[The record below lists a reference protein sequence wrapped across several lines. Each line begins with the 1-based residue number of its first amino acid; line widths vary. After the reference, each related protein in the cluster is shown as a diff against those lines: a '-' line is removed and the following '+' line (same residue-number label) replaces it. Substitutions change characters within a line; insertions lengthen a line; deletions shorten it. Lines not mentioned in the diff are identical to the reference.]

1 MELLL
6 RRGHVDPSAF
16 AAASLSSKHANAVRT
31 ACLRFGRQR
40 PELIR
45 HISRCDIQVAL
56 RCGCPSIDRKVVNSG
71 KRLRAYVGLVEGE
84 LAKKL
89 HPDTNKGD
97 ADAEPKFQEVQR
109 AYEFFRNIFRDR
121 DFGSHD
127 IKVALELSF
136 MEAVQGCSKTI
147 NFQTSVTCETC
158 NGAGVPPGTKPE
170 TCLACRGSGFMFM
183 QTGPFRMQSTC
194 TKCGGSGKTV
204 KDFCR
209 FLGRA
214 SPGRP
219 VMCSQWLPA
228 SPSSRRSVAQRLRC
242 WRPKMMA
249 RRDVQL
255 LVARGISSSPRLS
268 RRINQTG
275 EACLSSFTYF
285 GFLARFQEIS
295 DSVSTLAISV
305 VHRCA

>member
-71 KRLRAYVGLVEGE
+71 KRLRAYVGLVEG
-84 LAKKL
+84 
-89 HPDTNKGD
+89 
-97 ADAEPKFQEVQR
+97 
-109 AYEFFRNIFRDR
+109 EFFRNIFRDR

-204 KDFCR
+204 KVF
-209 FLGRA
+209 
-214 SPGRP
+214 
-219 VMCSQWLPA
+219 
-228 SPSSRRSVAQRLRC
+228 
-242 WRPKMMA
+242 
-249 RRDVQL
+249 
-255 LVARGISSSPRLS
+255 
-268 RRINQTG
+268 
-275 EACLSSFTYF
+275 
-285 GFLARFQEIS
+285 
-295 DSVSTLAISV
+295 
-305 VHRCA
+305 H

>member
-127 IKVALELSF
+127 IKVISALIF
-136 MEAVQGCSKTI
+136 AV
-147 NFQTSVTCETC
+147 
-158 NGAGVPPGTKPE
+158 
-170 TCLACRGSGFMFM
+170 
-183 QTGPFRMQSTC
+183 
-194 TKCGGSGKTV
+194 
-204 KDFCR
+204 
-209 FLGRA
+209 
-214 SPGRP
+214 
-219 VMCSQWLPA
+219 
-228 SPSSRRSVAQRLRC
+228 
-242 WRPKMMA
+242 
-249 RRDVQL
+249 
-255 LVARGISSSPRLS
+255 
-268 RRINQTG
+268 
-275 EACLSSFTYF
+275 
-285 GFLARFQEIS
+285 
-295 DSVSTLAISV
+295 
-305 VHRCA
+305 H